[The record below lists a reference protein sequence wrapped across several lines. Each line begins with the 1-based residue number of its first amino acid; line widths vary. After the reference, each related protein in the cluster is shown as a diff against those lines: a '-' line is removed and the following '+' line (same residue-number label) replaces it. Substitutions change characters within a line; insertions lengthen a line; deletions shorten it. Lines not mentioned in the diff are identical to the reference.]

1 MGMMTYQQSK
11 VITQPCNIF
20 RWWLEE
26 EARLSCSVAV
36 DLSAADRTSLFW
48 RHPVYEIPGQ
58 GTDRKAFGDGERI
71 SVVTKVTK
79 KSNKR
84 VRIKATLSIANV
96 KHEDEGRYTC
106 EAHLGRYSMVV

>member
-1 MGMMTYQQSK
+1 MGMMTYLPKIMTKSS
-11 VITQPCNIF
+11 CNIF

-58 GTDRKAFGDGERI
+58 GTDQKAFGDGERI

-84 VRIKATLSIANV
+84 VRIKATLSIASV

-106 EAHLGRYSMVV
+106 EAHLGGYSMVV